1 MPEIASPNS
10 NTNRDSTCRVGRLER
25 LAGHRQASQWLATFD
40 KARAFVQRLG
50 LKSET
55 EWRAYCRSGKRPDD
69 IPSSPETVY
78 ADAGWAGWRD
88 WLGTGKRRN
97 GWRPFNK
104 ARAFVRSLGLKSA
117 SDWRAYCGSGKK
129 PDDIPSNPHKT
140 YADAGWDGWSDWLG
154 SGGGRRGNWRPFNK
168 TRAFVRSLGLES
180 GDDWKTY
187 CRSGKKPNDIPAVPN
202 KAYAEHWVGWNDWLG
217 RTA

>member
-1 MPEIASPNS
+1 
-10 NTNRDSTCRVGRLER
+10 
-25 LAGHRQASQWLATFD
+25 
-40 KARAFVQRLG
+40 VQRLG

-55 EWRAYCRSGKRPDD
+55 EWRAYCRSGKRPND
-69 IPSSPETVY
+69 IPSSPQTVY
-78 ADAGWAGWRD
+78 ADAGWDGWGD
-88 WLGTGKRRN
+88 WLGGGGSRRGN
-97 GWRPFNK
+97 WRTFEE
-104 ARAFVRSLGLKSA
+104 ARAFARSLGLKSA
-117 SDWRAYCGSGKK
+117 RDWRAYCGSGKK

-154 SGGGRRGNWRPFNK
+154 SGGSRRGNWRPFNK

-180 GDDWKTY
+180 GADWKTY

-202 KAYAEHWVGWNDWLG
+202 RAYAEHWVDWSDWLG

>member
-1 MPEIASPNS
+1 
-10 NTNRDSTCRVGRLER
+10 
-25 LAGHRQASQWLATFD
+25 
-40 KARAFVQRLG
+40 VQRLG

-69 IPSSPETVY
+69 IPSSPQTV
-78 ADAGWAGWRD
+78 
-88 WLGTGKRRN
+88 
-97 GWRPFNK
+97 
-104 ARAFVRSLGLKSA
+104 
-117 SDWRAYCGSGKK
+117 
-129 PDDIPSNPHKT
+129 

-180 GDDWKTY
+180 GADWKTY

-202 KAYAEHWVGWNDWLG
+202 KAYAEHWVDWSDWLG
-217 RTA
+217 RAA